1 MVRNDYLLLKQQLL
15 HGKKP
20 DDLLQQTSDDVSEDS
35 SRVHMVE
42 TRLYVGLND
51 SQTKKQMFE
60 TEQYRD
66 QLKELCFKYHVP
78 FSIDTEEGGYFHD
91 DGEYVEENTLVLTL
105 IDTDKDIIEN
115 IAKDLCALFNQESVL
130 VTEDEVKGYY
140 IT

>member
-1 MVRNDYLLLKQQLL
+1 MIHNDYALLKQILNSQQMSGFR
-15 HGKKP
+15 HDSP
-20 DDLLQQTSDDVSEDS
+20 DDDLN
-35 SRVHMVE
+35 VHMVE

-66 QLKELCFKYHVP
+66 QLKELCFKYHLP
-78 FSIDTEEGGYFHD
+78 FSIDTEEGGYFHE

-105 IDTDKDIIEN
+105 IDAEKDTIEK
-115 IAKDLCALFNQESVL
+115 IAKDLCVLFNQESVL

-140 IT
+140 VT

>member
-1 MVRNDYLLLKQQLL
+1 MSGFGHDS
-15 HGKKP
+15 P
-20 DDLLQQTSDDVSEDS
+20 DDDLN
-35 SRVHMVE
+35 VHMVE

-66 QLKELCFKYHVP
+66 QLKELCFKYHLP
-78 FSIDTEEGGYFHD
+78 FSIDTEEGGYFHE

-105 IDTDKDIIEN
+105 IDAEKDTIEK
-115 IAKDLCALFNQESVL
+115 IAKDLCVLFNQESVL

-140 IT
+140 VT